1 MKSITGLLFLC
12 LWVLICS
19 CGVNS
24 NLMFKSSDAEVITD
38 DIPISPDEAYRLAP
52 DDRFVFTMTANDG
65 KRIIDMGTGV
75 MPEGATG
82 GMVQRQGMQGSGID
96 YLVRPD
102 GIAELPLI
110 GEVSVAGMTIK
121 EAQDHLASLLSKEYE
136 KPYVQLEVTNR
147 RVIVFPGSGGE
158 AKVVPI
164 ANNNT
169 TLLEAIALAGGIT
182 DRGRA
187 KKIKVMR
194 KTSSGRK
201 IYEVDLSTMKG
212 VKYADMIVQ
221 ANDYIY
227 VEPTGRLVLETISEV
242 SPILSIITSA
252 IVVISV
258 VSNL

>member
-1 MKSITGLLFLC
+1 MKSLIRLLFLS
-12 LWVLICS
+12 VTVFISS

-24 NLMFKSSDAEVITD
+24 NLMFKSTGGEVITEN
-38 DIPISPDEAYRLAP
+38 IPIAPEEAYRLAP
-52 DDRFVFTMTANDG
+52 DDRFVFVMTANDG

-75 MPEGATG
+75 MPEGSAG
-82 GMVQRQGMQGSGID
+82 GMAQRAGMGGSGMD

-102 GIAELPLI
+102 GIAELPIL
-110 GEVSVAGMTIK
+110 GEVKIAGMTIK
-121 EAQDHLASLLSKEYE
+121 ESQDHLASLYSKEYE

-169 TLLEAIALAGGIT
+169 TLLEALALAGGIT

-194 KTSSGRK
+194 KTSSGRM
-201 IYEVDLSTMKG
+201 IYEVDLSKMEG
-212 VKYADMIVQ
+212 IKYADMIVQ

-227 VEPTGRLVLETISEV
+227 VEPVGRLAREVLSEI
-242 SPILSIITSA
+242 SPILSIITSSI
-252 IVVISV
+252 IVVTVIA
-258 VSNL
+258 NL